1 MDSWI
6 LSEANRRHEDLRS
19 FVVRDRLGHSLK
31 NSRRSETCIGSAQVL
46 RKLSDFLARQVVNL
60 SRSGR
65 GAFVILTPKGRQL
78 LRSAS
83 QGRPANRR

>member
-19 FVVRDRLGHSLK
+19 FVVRDRLGRSLK
-31 NSRRSETCIGSAQVL
+31 DSGRSETCIGSAKVV
-46 RKLSDFLARQVVNL
+46 RKFWDFLARQLVNL

-65 GAFVILTPKGRQL
+65 GGIAILTPKGVQL
-78 LRSAS
+78 LRRVS
-83 QGRPANRR
+83 QDRPANRR